1 MTEDEKLV
9 ALADNELD
17 EEARKSLLPR
27 LAQDEGLRARFNAL
41 RESRAEIVADY
52 DSLLAQAPVTR
63 LRAALPPLE
72 EDPLLRL
79 RAAPPRERHRVEGSP
94 QLARFPSRAIAA
106 AVALCV
112 VAAGMGAWLAL
123 TSAGPVNG
131 DWRSAV
137 ADYTNLYTN
146 ETFSPLRPDAALET
160 LELGAVGQRVGAKL
174 TPESVA
180 LPALRFTVAFMLS
193 FEGSPLGAIAY
204 VDAEGS
210 PVMFCIVA
218 NHGPDAPLSSERR
231 GDLALASWS
240 RAGRGYLVIGRIPEE
255 RAVELAQSLEKR
267 T

>member
-1 MTEDEKLV
+1 MAEDEELV
-9 ALADNELD
+9 ALADDELD
-17 EEARKSLLPR
+17 EEVRKSLLAR
-27 LAQDEGLRARFNAL
+27 LAQDKALRARFNAL

-52 DSLLAQAPVTR
+52 DSLLAEAPVTR
-63 LRAALPPLE
+63 LRAALPPLDG
-72 EDPLLRL
+72 DPLSRL
-79 RAAPPRERHRVEGSP
+79 RAALPRERHRAEASSHF
-94 QLARFPSRAIAA
+94 ARLPFRAIAV

-112 VAAGMGAWLAL
+112 VAAGVGAWLAPTL
-123 TSAGPVNG
+123 AAPVKE

-146 ETFSPLRPDAALET
+146 ETFSPLRPDVSLEA

-193 FEGSPLGAIAY
+193 FKGSPLGAIAY
-204 VDAEGS
+204 VGPEGS
-210 PVMFCIVA
+210 PVMFCIIA

-255 RAVELAQSLEKR
+255 RAVEFAQSLEKR
-267 T
+267 I